1 MLEPTAAPR
10 DDDSPSP
17 LEAVSRANSGAEAGR
32 EPGGAKITRQPPVR
46 NNTPKKKGP
55 IINQRGPNEI
65 DRARKMMH
73 ELSGAKGAAP
83 TRKPSAGSSSRGSV
97 VKLDKAKGFGFIMDS
112 AGQQRFFHRSSV
124 LDGGFDNLNE
134 QQPVEFES
142 QQDERGARA
151 VKVRPSRSGQSGQGR
166 AQSRPAGVFKSS
178 PGKPSPAKPALKAS
192 GWKSDLSPF
201 RNGAG
206 PSSTKRYKI

>member
-1 MLEPTAAPR
+1 MLEVTADPR

-17 LEAVSRANSGAEAGR
+17 LEAVNRANGGAEAGR
-32 EPGGAKITRQPPVR
+32 EPGGARNTRRPPVG
-46 NNTPKKKGP
+46 NNPPKKKGP

-65 DRARKMMH
+65 DRARKMMQG
-73 ELSGAKGAAP
+73 LSGTKGTTP
-83 TRKPSAGSSSRGSV
+83 TRKPSPGSSSKGTV
-97 VKLDKAKGFGFIMDS
+97 VKLDKAKGFGFIMDG

-124 LDGGFDNLNE
+124 LEGGFDNLNE
-134 QQPVEFES
+134 QQLVEFEA

-151 VKVRPSRSGQSGQGR
+151 VKVRPSGSGQTSQGR
-166 AQSRPAGVFKSS
+166 APVRAAVTS
-178 PGKPSPAKPALKAS
+178 KPSPSRPTPKAS

-201 RNGAG
+201 RNGAS